1 MLDMWYK
8 NYKTQIESNPRK
20 DWPYDWPSS
29 LWYWDT
35 FAFFNTNYNVNYGV
49 KIKEIHAKWN
59 YVKGYRPERE
69 LKNNEEPVF
78 WHYTI
83 PNDLVDRSTI
93 DDPGIRNTIG
103 DFEIIK

>member
-1 MLDMWYK
+1 M
-8 NYKTQIESNPRK
+8 
-20 DWPYDWPSS
+20 
-29 LWYWDT
+29 
-35 FAFFNTNYNVNYGV
+35 

-59 YVKGYRPERE
+59 YVKGYRAERE
-69 LKNNEEPVF
+69 LTEKDNIVF